1 VDVINYPQRTMASAF
16 LLIIAFPALYLPNNA
31 PARGAVLYMQASATV
46 LHCKTSTWGQSPREA
61 AALASITKLEQG
73 FTSSA
78 DEIKSQLY
86 GMWKLL
92 IADKADDLIT
102 QGMTGYGAPSH
113 NTVLAHFQLFEAT
126 HPEDETRPTMQTVE
140 VIENKCEGRSAIA
153 ALKGNFYVGKL
164 AGSDAIGVVEDYTR
178 IEYAGDSRYDSS
190 IEPERW
196 SCAFISPAMRV
207 CRLEGGKTRVYAR
220 VDAKEAQI
228 EIGRLLAQKVEAIK
242 ADEDGEQKDVEDDR
256 PLWQKRLDEED
267 GRSRGKKGNR
277 FDGPSITSDIP

>member
-1 VDVINYPQRTMASAF
+1 MALA
-16 LLIIAFPALYLPNNA
+16 LLLVAFPALHLPNNA
-31 PARGAVLYMQASATV
+31 VARGAVPYMQATISATV
-46 LHCKTSTWGQSPREA
+46 LHCKTSTWDQTPREA

-92 IADKADDLIT
+92 IADKADELIT

-113 NTVLAHFQLFEAT
+113 NTMLAHFQLFEAT
-126 HPEDETRPTMQTVE
+126 DPKDETRPTMQTVE
-140 VIENKCEGRSAIA
+140 VIENRVEGRSAIA

-178 IEYAGDSRYDSS
+178 IEYAGDSRYDSG

-196 SCAFISPAMRV
+196 SCTFISPTMRV